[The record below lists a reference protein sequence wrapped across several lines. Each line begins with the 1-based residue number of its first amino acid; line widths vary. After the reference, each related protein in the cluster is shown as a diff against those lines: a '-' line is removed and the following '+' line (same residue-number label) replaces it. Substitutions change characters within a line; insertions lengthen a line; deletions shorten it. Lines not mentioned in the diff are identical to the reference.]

1 MGPFAP
7 EIYRLPFAYPYRWP
21 GGPERAAEEALAYA
35 VDEIH
40 KHIGEQNVAA
50 VIVEPIQGEGGFVV
64 PAPGFLEGLA
74 RFCGDHG
81 IVFIADE
88 IQSGMGRAGRWFAIE
103 DEGVVPDLVTSAKS
117 LGGGLPI
124 SAVTGRAEIMDS
136 VHVGGLGG
144 TYGGNPVA
152 AAAAL
157 AVLDL
162 IERDGLLERSR
173 DLGERMRDR
182 LERMRERHE
191 VIGEVRGRGL
201 MNAIELVADRETK
214 EPLDGATGSS
224 IVRRCLE
231 QGVVILKAGTY
242 DNVIRL
248 LPPLTID
255 EALLDDGMDV
265 LDEAIGAVTG

>member
-21 GGPERAAEEALAYA
+21 GGADRCAEEALAYA
-35 VDEIH
+35 RDEIH
-40 KHIGEQNVAA
+40 KHIGEENVAA
-50 VIVEPIQGEGGFVV
+50 VILEPIQGEGGFIV
-64 PAPGFLEGLA
+64 PAPGFVKGLA
-74 RFCGDHG
+74 DLCIEHG

-124 SAVTGRAEIMDS
+124 SAVTGRADLMDA

-157 AVLDL
+157 AVLDQ
-162 IERDGLLERSR
+162 IEREGLLERSR
-173 DLGERMRDR
+173 ALGEKVLQRLTEMQDR
-182 LERMRERHE
+182 HD
-191 VIGEVRGRGL
+191 VIGDVRGRGM
-201 MNAIELVADRETK
+201 MNAIELVADRDTK
-214 EPLDGATGSS
+214 EPLDGASGNA
-224 IVRRCLE
+224 ILKRCLE
-231 QGVVILKAGTY
+231 EGVLILKAGTY

-255 EALLDDGMDV
+255 EGLLDEG
-265 LDEAIGAVTG
+265 LATLNEALGAGTG